1 MSTNT
6 ATATTATDR
15 STRACRHAGCI
26 RKGKTFKS
34 AAGRTWHLA
43 HIHGVGVEAAPTPEP
58 TPVSEAPKLEG
69 KRLMDDIELRGPAGK
84 RAKRTRTTQP
94 HAGYEAGTACMNVH
108 TGTHAAWVDAGEG
121 TDVVAE
127 AEASVAETP
136 ADAPPAWAQTL
147 MLGMASMMERITDLE
162 INSRVSA

>member
-58 TPVSEAPKLEG
+58 APEPEAPKLEG

-108 TGTHAAWVDAGEG
+108 TGTHAAWAQA
-121 TDVVAE
+121 DVVAE
-127 AEASVAETP
+127 AEAIVAET
-136 ADAPPAWAQTL
+136 APTSPDMPAWAETV
-147 MLGMASMMERITDLE
+147 MLAVAQLTEGVGELVIANAART
-162 INSRVSA
+162 NA